1 MLLSKMKKKS
11 YHHYCD
17 CAHPPLHEFLNNDNN
32 NNKKKV
38 IHSRL
43 ELPFQRNLSNEK
55 GKGNKSFFVNW
66 D

>member
-1 MLLSKMKKKS
+1 MKKKS

-17 CAHPPLHEFLNNDNN
+17 CAPPAAPPPPHEFLNNDDE
-32 NNKKKV
+32 KKSSIQDWKC
-38 IHSRL
+38 HSKGIC
-43 ELPFQRNLSNEK
+43 LSKSKK